1 MAQNFR
7 RYALG
12 RVGTTAQAITA
23 SDSFDTIISIR
34 LANVTSNM
42 VLASAFITSDGSTG
56 ENIGSDFAYT
66 VTAAGGAFILDGQ
79 TKPAITIY
87 KGFTYTF
94 DVSDSSNAT
103 HVLRFATAADAAGST
118 EYTTGV
124 VASGTPGQ
132 AGATVTLTTTSSTP
146 TTLYYYCTAH
156 TGMGNS
162 ITVSDVH
169 YLVKDAPVP
178 SGSSLELIDGG
189 SKIIQ
194 AANDHLFIQS
204 DTASSIDAWV
214 SVVDDIST

>member
-1 MAQNFR
+1 
-7 RYALG
+7 
-12 RVGTTAQAITA
+12 
-23 SDSFDTIISIR
+23 
-34 LANVTSNM
+34 M

-87 KGFTYTF
+87 NGFTYTF

>member
-12 RVGTTAQAITA
+12 RVGTTAEAITA
-23 SDSFDTIISIR
+23 SDSYDTIISIR

-42 VLASAFITSDGSTG
+42 VLASAFMTSDGSTG
-56 ENIGSDFAYT
+56 ENIGSDFSYT
-66 VTAAGGAFILDGQ
+66 VTAAGGSFVLDGE

-94 DVSDSSNAT
+94 DVSDASNST
-103 HVLRFATAADAAGST
+103 HVLRFATAVDAAGST
-118 EYTTGV
+118 EYTTNV
-124 VASGTPGQ
+124 TSSGTAGQ
-132 AGATVTLTTTSSTP
+132 AGATVTIVTTSATP

-162 ITVSDVH
+162 ITVGDVH
-169 YLVKDAPVP
+169 YLVANAPIP
-178 SGSSLELIDGG
+178 AGSSLELIDGG